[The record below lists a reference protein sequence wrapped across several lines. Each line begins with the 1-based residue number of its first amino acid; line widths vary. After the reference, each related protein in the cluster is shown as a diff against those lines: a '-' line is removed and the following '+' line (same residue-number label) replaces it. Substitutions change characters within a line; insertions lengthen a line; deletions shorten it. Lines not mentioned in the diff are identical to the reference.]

1 MLASVYTDFEF
12 FTTLFIY
19 IASALGVFGLVLL
32 VSLNIRRYLK
42 ARRENLHIKS
52 PISESENVVGRKN
65 VLGVNWVKLFMV
77 SILISVVVT
86 AIVFVVLQNAKG
98 TLVLEPTTIQLRAA
112 DMVTGTVRVIPKK
125 DFKALRLITTLTA
138 NEVWEASNGSN
149 SNDRD
154 HSVELFTDEIIVEIS
169 RVFKEGKTEYF
180 EFKLGP
186 IPKGLVPVHGKKWDS
201 KIVWELKTHLDCE
214 GIDLR
219 GKSIRLSVYSW

>member
-1 MLASVYTDFEF
+1 MLANVYTDFEF

-19 IASALGVFGLVLL
+19 IGSALGVFGVVLL
-32 VSLNIRRYLK
+32 VSLNIRKHLK
-42 ARRENLHIKS
+42 SRRDNLDVKS

-65 VLGVNWVKLFMV
+65 VLGVNRVKLLMV

-138 NEVWEASNGSN
+138 NEVWEASNGSTEE
-149 SNDRD
+149 RD
-154 HSVELFTDEIIVEIS
+154 HSVEVFTDEIIVEIS

-219 GKSIRLSVYSW
+219 GKGIRLSVYSW